1 MNSEHITR
9 NKSFDFAIKVVELV
23 RSIQNSEKEYVL
35 SRQLLRS
42 GTAIGAMIREAEHA
56 ESRRDFVHKMNIG
69 LKEANESR
77 YWLELLHKTKYIDE
91 TSFKESWNWNTE
103 LIKLLATIV
112 KSSKLKLNKGE

>member
-1 MNSEHITR
+1 MNSQHITR
-9 NKSFDFAIKVVELV
+9 KKSLDFAIKIVGLV
-23 RSIQNSEKEYVL
+23 RTIQKSQKEYVL

-56 ESRRDFVHKMNIG
+56 ESRKDFVHKMNIG

-77 YWLELLHKTKYIDE
+77 YWLELVYRTNYI
-91 TSFKESWNWNTE
+91 THIIYKEFSNDNTE

-112 KSSKLKLNKGE
+112 KSSKLNMKQGG

>member
-56 ESRRDFVHKMNIG
+56 EIRRDFVHKMNIG